1 MAKQLHKW
9 GLGVFKTTMNQL
21 SELGKAASYAINN

>member
-9 GLGVFKTTMNQL
+9 GLGVFKNSIVQL
-21 SELGKAASYAINN
+21 SELGKAASFAINN